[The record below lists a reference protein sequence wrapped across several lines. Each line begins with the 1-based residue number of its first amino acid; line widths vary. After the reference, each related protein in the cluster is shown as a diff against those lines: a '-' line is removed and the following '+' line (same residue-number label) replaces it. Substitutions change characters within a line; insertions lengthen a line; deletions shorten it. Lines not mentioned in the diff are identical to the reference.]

1 MNLTQ
6 SQIEN
11 AKNVTCEKC
20 SCEIM
25 KQAFIIKSI
34 SGLLT
39 GDGKETFVPVP
50 IFVCNECNHVNSIF
64 VKDLKIK
71 TKETTKESVLHVPV

>member
-11 AKNVTCEKC
+11 AKNLECEKC
-20 SCEIM
+20 ASQIL
-25 KQAFIIKSI
+25 KQAFVIKSI
-34 SGLLT
+34 SGLLS
-39 GDGKETFVPVP
+39 GDGKDTFVPVP
-50 IFVCNECNHVNSIF
+50 IFACNDCGHVNSVF

-71 TKETTKESVLHVPV
+71 TKEPVSQIQL